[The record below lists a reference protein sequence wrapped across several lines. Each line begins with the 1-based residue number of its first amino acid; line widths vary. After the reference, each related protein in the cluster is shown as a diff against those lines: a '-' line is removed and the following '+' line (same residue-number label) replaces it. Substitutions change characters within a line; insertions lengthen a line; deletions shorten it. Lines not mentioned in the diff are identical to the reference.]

1 MRSAARR
8 VDLLLGRTPAATEV
22 DATVAS
28 GHPTASRVTHW
39 MRASLGI
46 A

>member
-8 VDLLLGRTPAATEV
+8 VDLLLGQTPFGAEV
-22 DATVAS
+22 DAAVAS
-28 GHPTASRVTHW
+28 GHPTASRVNHW